1 MKPTAGRLAPYSAEE
16 FRALASN
23 VSPDEPDADLGDH
36 LLNPDLRDMIVRDGL
51 RSAAVLIPV
60 VDRTEGATMI
70 LTQRTAN
77 LRTHS
82 GQIAFPGGTIDDS
95 DGTPE
100 NAALRETWEEIGLA
114 RQNISVIGRMPD
126 YLTGSGFR
134 IAPVL
139 GVVRPDF
146 ELRVNPDEVEDAFEV
161 PLSFL
166 MNPDNHNRESGVWNG
181 KERYYFTMPYGERYI
196 WGVTAGIIHTLYERF
211 YR

>member
-1 MKPTAGRLAPYSAEE
+1 MNEVAGRIAEYSADE
-16 FRALASN
+16 FRERASE
-23 VSPDEPDADLGDH
+23 VSPDEPGADLGDH
-36 LLNPDLRDMIVRDGL
+36 HLNPDLKDMIVRQNL

-60 VDRTEGATMI
+60 VDRAEGATMI

-82 GQIAFPGGTIDDS
+82 GQIAFPGGTIDDG
-95 DGTPE
+95 DGSPE

-114 RQNISVIGRMPD
+114 QNNVSVIGRMPD

-139 GVVRPDF
+139 GVVQPDF
-146 ELRVNPDEVEDAFEV
+146 ELQVNPDEVEDAFEV

-166 MNPDNHNRESGVWNG
+166 MNPDNHKRESRVWQG
-181 KERYYFTMPYGERYI
+181 RERFYFTMPYGERFI